1 MDLGLLRQLCETRAA
16 APPLAP
22 YHLRARDYAAAAMA
36 GTDNRLPAVVID
48 CGTGYTKMGY
58 AGNSAPNHIRTPAQ
72 LSAPCAP
79 AASSPPFSSIRSLA
93 LPRGC
98 RCSRAACKH
107 RPFEQPRAHPTS
119 AVFVFTQC
127 RRASAPSR
135 LLAGGCRLAEW

>member
-1 MDLGLLRQLCETRAA
+1 
-16 APPLAP
+16 
-22 YHLRARDYAAAAMA
+22 MA

-79 AASSPPFSSIRSLA
+79 AASSPPFSSESRPPSGLQ
-93 LPRGC
+93 PR
-98 RCSRAACKH
+98 CKH